1 VQSYII
7 IRVLFDCIEGSFH
20 SIRATLAN
28 TEFYAWAKTE
38 KSFEELSKIVDNLAK
53 DMNVENNELY
63 SRRLI
68 GNDMIDKIEVIG
80 TIGREGW

>member
-1 VQSYII
+1 
-7 IRVLFDCIEGSFH
+7 
-20 SIRATLAN
+20 
-28 TEFYAWAKTE
+28 
-38 KSFEELSKIVDNLAK
+38 
-53 DMNVENNELY
+53 MNVENNELY